1 MHVRKLNWQSCRF
14 SCGTVRSPVRR
25 LVPRNNMAG
34 ACTTCKALRFNLA
47 LKRCLSVRFTPL
59 KLKYTMPAAF
69 LSSVGFVGC
78 RRSSDD
84 RISRGILWQRSRSA
98 LAEDFSVFCQVS
110 RNLSS
115 SVFRLQREP
124 GEANSG
130 TRKIK
135 AKIEQMKE
143 MVMF

>member
-1 MHVRKLNWQSCRF
+1 M
-14 SCGTVRSPVRR
+14 
-25 LVPRNNMAG
+25 
-34 ACTTCKALRFNLA
+34 TCKALRFNLP
-47 LKRCLSVRFTPL
+47 LKRCLSVKFIPL

-84 RISRGILWQRSRSA
+84 RISRGILWQSRSA
-98 LAEDFSVFCQVS
+98 LAEDLSVFCQVS
-110 RNLSS
+110 RNLSN

-124 GEANSG
+124 GETKTGA
-130 TRKIK
+130 RKIK